1 MLIGHINFP
10 EIDQYMTPIQHPT
23 QRLSFIATV
32 IGVSALFAFTG
43 CGETDHCTRV
53 DAITMAEQFV
63 SERLKSPSTA
73 EFADLSEWEITTSD
87 KKKWQV
93 AAYVDSQNS
102 FGGIVRTHFTGEMLC
117 VGDGTWKANFTLK

>member
-1 MLIGHINFP
+1 
-10 EIDQYMTPIQHPT
+10 
-23 QRLSFIATV
+23 
-32 IGVSALFAFTG
+32 
-43 CGETDHCTRV
+43 
-53 DAITMAEQFV
+53 MAEQFV

-73 EFADLSEWEITTSD
+73 EFADLSEWEITTTD

-102 FGGIVRTHFTGEMLC
+102 FGAIIRTHFTGEMLC